1 MRILNYG
8 KQYLDQKDYNALRS
22 KNFKDF
28 LTTGPLV
35 KKFENN
41 IKKKIG
47 AKYVASCS
55 SGTAALHIAFKA
67 IDIKENDV
75 VIVPII
81 NFISSVN
88 ILMEMKAKIYFADVD
103 IITGQMTPNTLS
115 ECIKKNNLKKVKAFV
130 TMYLGG
136 SCQNNILFYKIKKKI
151 NCFMIEDACHALGGK
166 YKINKKFFSV
176 GSCEHA
182 DISTFSLHPVK
193 SITTGEGGLITTN
206 NKRIFEKALLFRS
219 HGIVR
224 KKNNHWEYDVISP
237 GLNYRLS
244 DLNCSLGISQLKKLN
259 LFIQKR
265 NEIAKIYFK
274 LLKDID
280 AIQLPVLFEGI
291 YSSWHL
297 FVIKINFS
305 KLKKKKSDLF
315 KFFVKKNIRVQQH
328 YIPIN
333 EYSFYK
339 NKIKGGFKNSKVYIS
354 QAVSLPIHYSC
365 SKKDIINV
373 CKNLKIFLYTK

>member
-1 MRILNYG
+1 MGILNYG
-8 KQYLDQKDYNALRS
+8 KQYLDQNDYNALKS
-22 KNFKDF
+22 KTFKDF

-67 IDIKENDV
+67 IDLKENDV

-88 ILMEMKAKIYFADVD
+88 ILTEMRAKIYFADVD
-103 IITGQMTPNTLS
+103 IITGQMTPKTLN
-115 ECIKKNNLKKVKAFV
+115 ECIQKNNLKKVKAFV

-136 SCQNNILFYKIKKKI
+136 SCQNNLSFYKIKKKI

-166 YKINKKFFSV
+166 YKINKKIFSV

-206 NKRIFEKALLFRS
+206 NKKIFEKALLFRS

-224 KKNNHWEYDVISP
+224 QKNNHWEYDVISP

-259 LFIQKR
+259 SFIQKR
-265 NEIAKIYFK
+265 NKIAKIYLK

-280 AIQLPVLFEGI
+280 GIQLPILFKELS
-291 YSSWHL
+291 SSWHL

-305 KLKKKKSDLF
+305 KLRKKKSDLF

-333 EYSFYK
+333 KYSFYK
-339 NKIKGGFKNSKVYIS
+339 KKIKGSFKNSKVYIS

-373 CKNLKIFLYTK
+373 CKNLKIFLQAK

>member
-1 MRILNYG
+1 MGILNYG
-8 KQYLDQKDYNALRS
+8 KQYLDQDDYNALKS
-22 KNFKDF
+22 KTFKDF

-35 KKFENN
+35 KKFENS

-67 IDIKENDV
+67 IDLKENDV

-88 ILMEMKAKIYFADVD
+88 ILMEMRAKIYFADVD
-103 IITGQMTPNTLS
+103 IITGQMTPKTLS
-115 ECIKKNNLKKVKAFV
+115 ECIQKNNLKKVKAFV

-136 SCQNNILFYKIKKKI
+136 SCQNNLSFYKIKKKI

-176 GSCEHA
+176 GSCKHA
-182 DISTFSLHPVK
+182 DISTFSFHPVK

-224 KKNNHWEYDVISP
+224 KKKNHWEYDVISP

-244 DLNCSLGISQLKKLN
+244 DLNCSLGLSQLKKLN

-265 NEIAKIYFK
+265 DQIAKLYFK
-274 LLKDID
+274 LLKNID
-280 AIQLPVLFEGI
+280 AIQLPISFKEI
-291 YSSWHL
+291 SSSWHL
-297 FVIKINFS
+297 FVIKINFF
-305 KLKKKKSDLF
+305 KIKKKKANLF
-315 KFFVKKNIRVQQH
+315 KFFLKKNIRLQQH

-333 EYSFYK
+333 NFSFYK
-339 NKIKGGFKNSKVYIS
+339 NKIKGSFKNSEIYMS

-373 CKNLKIFLYTK
+373 CKNLKKFLYTK

>member
-1 MRILNYG
+1 
-8 KQYLDQKDYNALRS
+8 
-22 KNFKDF
+22 
-28 LTTGPLV
+28 
-35 KKFENN
+35 
-41 IKKKIG
+41 
-47 AKYVASCS
+47 
-55 SGTAALHIAFKA
+55 
-67 IDIKENDV
+67 
-75 VIVPII
+75 
-81 NFISSVN
+81 
-88 ILMEMKAKIYFADVD
+88 
-103 IITGQMTPNTLS
+103 
-115 ECIKKNNLKKVKAFV
+115 
-130 TMYLGG
+130 
-136 SCQNNILFYKIKKKI
+136 
-151 NCFMIEDACHALGGK
+151 MIEDACHALGGK
-166 YKINKKFFSV
+166 YRINKKSFSV
-176 GSCEHA
+176 GCCEHA

-206 NKRIFEKALLFRS
+206 NKRIFEKVLLFRS

-259 LFIQKR
+259 LFIKKR
-265 NEIAKIYFK
+265 NKIAKIYFK

-280 AIQLPVLFEGI
+280 AIQLPALFKGI

-297 FVIKINFS
+297 FIIKINFS

-315 KFFVKKNIRVQQH
+315 KFFLKKNIRVQQH

-339 NKIKGGFKNSKVYIS
+339 NKIKGDFKNSKVYIS
-354 QAVSLPIHYSC
+354 QVVSLPIHYSC

>member
-1 MRILNYG
+1 MGILNYG
-8 KQYLDQKDYNALRS
+8 KQYLDQNDYNALKS
-22 KNFKDF
+22 KTFKDF

-67 IDIKENDV
+67 IDLKENDV

-88 ILMEMKAKIYFADVD
+88 ILTEMRAKIYFADVD
-103 IITGQMTPNTLS
+103 IITGQMTPKTLN
-115 ECIKKNNLKKVKAFV
+115 ECLQKNNLKKVKAFV

-136 SCQNNILFYKIKKKI
+136 SCQNNLSFYKIKKKI

-166 YKINKKFFSV
+166 YKINKKIFSV

-206 NKRIFEKALLFRS
+206 NKKIFEKALLFRS

-224 KKNNHWEYDVISP
+224 QKNNHWEYDVISP

-259 LFIQKR
+259 SFIQKR
-265 NEIAKIYFK
+265 NKIAKIYLK

-280 AIQLPVLFEGI
+280 GIQLPILFKELS
-291 YSSWHL
+291 SSWHL

-305 KLKKKKSDLF
+305 KLRKKKSDLF

-333 EYSFYK
+333 KYSFYK
-339 NKIKGGFKNSKVYIS
+339 KKIKGSFKNSKVYIS

-373 CKNLKIFLYTK
+373 CKNLKIFLQAK

>member
-1 MRILNYG
+1 
-8 KQYLDQKDYNALRS
+8 
-22 KNFKDF
+22 
-28 LTTGPLV
+28 
-35 KKFENN
+35 
-41 IKKKIG
+41 
-47 AKYVASCS
+47 
-55 SGTAALHIAFKA
+55 
-67 IDIKENDV
+67 
-75 VIVPII
+75 
-81 NFISSVN
+81 
-88 ILMEMKAKIYFADVD
+88 MEMKAKIYFADVD
-103 IITGQMTPNTLS
+103 IITGQMTPKTLS

-136 SCQNNILFYKIKKKI
+136 SCQNNVLFYKIKKKI

-166 YKINKKFFSV
+166 YKINKKIFSV

-206 NKRIFEKALLFRS
+206 NKKVFEKALLFRS

-259 LFIQKR
+259 LFIKKR
-265 NEIAKIYFK
+265 NKIAKIYFK

-280 AIQLPVLFEGI
+280 AIQLPALFKGI

-297 FVIKINFS
+297 FIIKINFS

-315 KFFVKKNIRVQQH
+315 KFFLKKNIRVQQH

-339 NKIKGGFKNSKVYIS
+339 NKIKGDFKNSKVYIS
-354 QAVSLPIHYSC
+354 QVVSLPIHYSC